1 MTGMAAKS
9 IFIFGIYII
18 VVGIVM
24 LFFPDPI
31 VSIIRLQMPDN
42 LAIRILGMLL
52 IFYGYYYVRAGLK
65 PEEMKAF
72 YSWTTHTRSLAI
84 LFLSAFVLAGIAHP
98 IVLIFG
104 LIDLGGAVWTFFAL
118 RAEEKKGV

>member
-9 IFIFGIYII
+9 IIIFGIYII

-31 VSIIRLQMPDN
+31 VSIIRLEMPNN

-52 IFYGYYYVRAGLK
+52 ILNCSAG
-65 PEEMKAF
+65 
-72 YSWTTHTRSLAI
+72 
-84 LFLSAFVLAGIAHP
+84 
-98 IVLIFG
+98 
-104 LIDLGGAVWTFFAL
+104 
-118 RAEEKKGV
+118 